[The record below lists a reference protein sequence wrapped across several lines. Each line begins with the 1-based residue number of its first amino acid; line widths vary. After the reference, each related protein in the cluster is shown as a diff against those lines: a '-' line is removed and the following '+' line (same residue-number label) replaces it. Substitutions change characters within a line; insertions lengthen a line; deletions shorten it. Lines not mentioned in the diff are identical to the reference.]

1 MSLLGAY
8 NTPRGVPGE
17 REGLLALIG
26 YDTRLAQEPAAADDA
41 FAIEWADAASEST
54 EEHISMPVTS
64 TAART
69 KQVVVVGALSY
80 SRADLELVVA
90 QGQRLDLNVL
100 GYLAF
105 TNDVTPDLID
115 RSIERL
121 RYKGVLRASDATTV
135 ALMHKT
141 V

>member
-1 MSLLGAY
+1 
-8 NTPRGVPGE
+8 
-17 REGLLALIG
+17 
-26 YDTRLAQEPAAADDA
+26 
-41 FAIEWADAASEST
+41 
-54 EEHISMPVTS
+54 MPEIS
-64 TAART
+64 TAARI
-69 KQVVVVGALSY
+69 KRVALVGALSY